1 MEERKENIVKTAI
14 DAGTRLAELQEIP
27 EGKYPLTR
35 FMVPEGMVVNEI
47 PTQTSPARKSGNKVF
62 TSAKSFCEYVN
73 KHKKEGETV
82 IIANEDVGKI
92 EVIFN
97 DHNPESPG
105 FGDFRAILNLG
116 FSKQFKTWFEKSF
129 NNQEYKFNQDA
140 FADFIENNRA
150 DLMVGD
156 IEREGETIKN
166 LSGLELSD
174 LINNLEISSA
184 ETLVSKR
191 NPSTGEVTCSY
202 ELKDSGKQEFKIP
215 NSIFLATPAYK
226 YGDIF
231 RIELRLRKSRGAQP
245 KFWYIIDQL
254 DALKEKAF
262 DKICKRIKDGNKGS
276 EVNPDK
282 QFEGTGLEVWKGT
295 GLEIW

>member
-1 MEERKENIVKTAI
+1 MEERKGNIVQTAI

-129 NNQEYKFNQDA
+129 NCNESNKHSQAY
-140 FADFIENNRA
+140 FADFIEDHRT
-150 DLMVGD
+150 DLMIGD
-156 IEREGETIKN
+156 IEKEGQTIKN

-174 LINNLEISSA
+174 LINNLQISSEVNVKA
-184 ETLVSKR
+184 KR
-191 NPSTGEVTCSY
+191 SPHDDQMHYEYEV
-202 ELKDSGKQEFKIP
+202 KDSGKCEFALPK
-215 NSIFLATPAYK
+215 SIFLATPVYK

-231 RIELRLRKSRGAQP
+231 RIELRLRSSGRSGEP

-262 DKICKRIKDGNKGS
+262 DKICKRIKEGNKGS
-276 EVNPDK
+276 EVDPDE
-282 QFEGTGLEVWKGT
+282 QFEGTGLEVWKGNV
-295 GLEIW
+295 